1 MPPKLSILEL
11 FILTLLDRGMKSKY
25 ELQRRGGV
33 SLGSSTPALLRMQAE
48 KLVLQETAGVEGERK
63 RHQIKLSKQGRHFA
77 RTAWKAFLMEAPDLD
92 LDSILRLI
100 DISAGYG
107 ATAFELADFL
117 RKMAR
122 ERRLDIQPAP
132 TIEPSALQKIQNEW
146 RSIRIRAG

>member
-117 RKMAR
+117 AR
-122 ERRLDIQPAP
+122 WQRAPVGYPTGSNHRTFGIAKDAERVAFNPDTER
-132 TIEPSALQKIQNEW
+132 
-146 RSIRIRAG
+146 G